1 MYDESSEDHGGDA
14 PVSYSENPYKQRSS
28 REDPPDR
35 QDEGGRSVGTED
47 DRGGSRHRDGGDR
60 GGQRED
66 RRDSHR
72 DDDRDR
78 RRHREDRGDKDR
90 GDRRDRDDRGD
101 RDRERRHED
110 RRDRH
115 RSSRSHRSRSRSR
128 SREPRKRSRQ
138 TGFDQG
144 PAGATGA
151 PAVVNPLNPLA
162 AVAGMPG
169 LGGFPPQAM
178 TQQATRHARRVY
190 VGGLPPLAN
199 EQSIAKFFSQALA
212 AVGGTSGGTGD
223 AVVNVYI
230 NQEKKFAFVEF
241 RTVEETSNAM
251 ALDGIMFEGVS
262 VRVRRPN
269 DYNPAMA
276 STLGPSTP
284 NPSLNLQAIGLG
296 IAPGMAGMPGGMP
309 GMVPQ
314 PQADGPDRIF
324 VGGLPYYLNEEQI
337 RELLAQFGELQAFDL
352 VKDRETGNSKG
363 YGFAVYRDPSVVD
376 VACAGLN
383 GLKMGDKTLTVRR
396 ATAVGQAKPDTQ
408 AVIEQ
413 AQQQIAISM
422 ALQQGSLK
430 IGGPVAAGATKI
442 LVLQEIVDDEE
453 LKDDEAYEE
462 IKEDMDDEC
471 GKYGAVTKIVIPR
484 PSPAGEHVPGLGKV
498 FVEYADTD
506 GSGKAQVALNGRKF
520 GGKAVKAEFMSE
532 EKFAAGDFSE

>member
-14 PVSYSENPYKQRSS
+14 PVSYSENPYKALKTTAVAHGTEMAETGGDSVKIVGIPT
-28 REDPPDR
+28 EMMTVIE
-35 QDEGGRSVGTED
+35 EGIAKTVVTKTVVTGGTATIVVIVTESVGMRTA
-47 DRGGSRHRDGGDR
+47 GIATVLVAHIA
-60 GGQRED
+60 
-66 RRDSHR
+66 
-72 DDDRDR
+72 
-78 RRHREDRGDKDR
+78 
-90 GDRRDRDDRGD
+90 
-101 RDRERRHED
+101 
-110 RRDRH
+110 
-115 RSSRSHRSRSRSR
+115 
-128 SREPRKRSRQ
+128 
-138 TGFDQG
+138 
-144 PAGATGA
+144 PALALALGA

-212 AVGGTSGGTGD
+212 AVGGD